1 MAIPYQNG
9 MATPEELGK
18 DAWIRWG
25 KEVSLFQPQTRLQP
39 TDNKALLQ
47 GGKLEKRWKREGIVF
62 DSLPILLLQCF
73 RSQPEPARNRSS
85 PLQPLSSFLPRFLF
99 FFFFCLKNIIFSLL
113 ATHNIKSNQHVVLY
127 PIIYSGALNKNI
139 QLLVRFDFF
148 SLVISS
154 ITN

>member
-62 DSLPILLLQCF
+62 DSLPIF
-73 RSQPEPARNRSS
+73 APPVS
-85 PLQPLSSFLPRFLF
+85 
-99 FFFFCLKNIIFSLL
+99 
-113 ATHNIKSNQHVVLY
+113 
-127 PIIYSGALNKNI
+127 
-139 QLLVRFDFF
+139 
-148 SLVISS
+148 
-154 ITN
+154 

>member
-47 GGKLEKRWKREGIVF
+47 GGKLGKRWKREGIVF
-62 DSLPILLLQCF
+62 DSLPILLQCF
-73 RSQPEPARNRSS
+73 LSQPEPARNRSS
-85 PLQPLSSFLPRFLF
+85 PLQPVFLPAAFSFL

-127 PIIYSGALNKNI
+127 PIIYSGDLNKNI
-139 QLLVRFDFF
+139 Q
-148 SLVISS
+148 
-154 ITN
+154 